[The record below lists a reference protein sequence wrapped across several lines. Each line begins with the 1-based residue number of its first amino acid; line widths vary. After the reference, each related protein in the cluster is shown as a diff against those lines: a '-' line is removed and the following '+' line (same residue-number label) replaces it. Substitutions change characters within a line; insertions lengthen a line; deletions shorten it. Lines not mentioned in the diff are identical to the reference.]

1 MSNELMRSGQK
12 YLATSSDDSL
22 RKDAGGALMKAGL
35 GGGALYLA
43 AGFLPFVTFPMMLIV
58 AVVLGLWLYAK

>member
-12 YLATSSDDSL
+12 YLAHSSDESL
-22 RKDAGGALMKAGL
+22 RKDAGGALVKAGV

-43 AGFLPFVTFPMMLIV
+43 AGLVPFVTFPMMVIL
-58 AVVLGLWLYAK
+58 AVVLGVWLYAK

>member
-1 MSNELMRSGQK
+1 MRSGQA
-12 YLATSSDDSL
+12 YLAKSSDESL

-43 AGFLPFVTFPMMLIV
+43 AGFLPFVTFPMLLII
-58 AVVLGLWLYAK
+58 AVVAGVWLYAK